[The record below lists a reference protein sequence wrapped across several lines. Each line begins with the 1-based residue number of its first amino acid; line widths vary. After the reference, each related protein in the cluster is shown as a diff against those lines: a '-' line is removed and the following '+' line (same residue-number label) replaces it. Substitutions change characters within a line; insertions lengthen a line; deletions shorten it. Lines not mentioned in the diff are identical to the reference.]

1 MILEFTSTDL
11 DDRPIFV
18 KIDYSTYGNELNEI
32 ESLEAVNEEGQEIK
46 LSQRLYNGLM
56 EEAEKQARI
65 DIITDRIDYCYEHFR
80 NRKAQ
85 AGEI

>member
-32 ESLEAVNEEGQEIK
+32 ESLEAVDEEGREIK
-46 LSQRLYNGLM
+46 LTQKLYNNLL
-56 EEAEKQARI
+56 EEASDQARI

-80 NRKAQ
+80 Y
-85 AGEI
+85 